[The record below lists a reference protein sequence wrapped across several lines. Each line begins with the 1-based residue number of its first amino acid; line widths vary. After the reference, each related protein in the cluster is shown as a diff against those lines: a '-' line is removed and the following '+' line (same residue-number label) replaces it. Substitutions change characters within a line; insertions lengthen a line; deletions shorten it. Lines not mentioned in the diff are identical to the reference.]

1 MASSPDHPQLSRQL
15 SRQLSGRAFFAGMVL
30 GSLAVALVICA
41 VPYLPT
47 NDGPQHV
54 FAGVVLKAFS
64 DPGTAYSAVL
74 EPLPA
79 FAERGFSMVFVPLL
93 EVFSWRVA
101 LSVTL
106 VVVALS
112 GAWSFA
118 ALSCALA
125 KGRTPWAFLG
135 FALAFPWTF
144 YMGFLPFV
152 LAANIGVGVIAY
164 AVSRE
169 EARRTQ
175 LVALS
180 AMLLVEAVMHVGAA
194 LMTGLVVLL
203 VFVMRAP
210 RGQRLRTTGLVA
222 LTGVPAAVVL
232 AGVLLTSSHARGSGE
247 PWMWTPRMEW
257 LVELPRYALPGPMP
271 RALLGTALVVVGL
284 GAGLRRALRH
294 EGTRAELAVLTVA
307 FLFIAVALVGPLDL
321 PGWQLVAPRFAS
333 LGLPLAVALLAPM
346 RPIRSTR
353 MLLAAITV
361 TTALSL
367 LVTYDLHRRLS
378 RGCEPALAGLSAPV
392 VLEGSTLP
400 LPLDTFC
407 GVASDPSTSEVP
419 HLAPLFHVG
428 ALYAAARGGLTP
440 YMFGGAS
447 AIHAFRYRAG
457 RLPANAIPPSP
468 SPAAY
473 LALAGGNAG
482 ADPALRAYLLARF
495 AEYGAA
501 HGHLLVV
508 GARDGELAN
517 ILTRGYVAD
526 WQSDSAMIAHPRSC
540 PLDVVV
546 HADDPDHVRV
556 EVGQRPAGEVAIA
569 IGGAGA
575 EPLSDGGRRIKF
587 AAGGCGP
594 VWVRGYLDVDG
605 SGDASKGD
613 VFCTDAG
620 RDGRLDVDLAAGAEV
635 ACRIERRTR
644 PAAP

>member
-1 MASSPDHPQLSRQL
+1 MASTPDPPQPSL
-15 SRQLSGRAFFAGMVL
+15 QLSGRAFFAGMVV
-30 GSLAVALVICA
+30 GSLAVALVICS
-41 VPYLPT
+41 VSYLPT

-54 FAGVVLKAFS
+54 LAGVVLKAFS

-93 EVFSWRVA
+93 EMFSWRVA
-101 LSVTL
+101 LSLTL
-106 VVVALS
+106 VLVALS

-125 KGRTPWAFLG
+125 RGRTPWAFLG

-152 LAANIGVGVIAY
+152 LAANVGVGIVAY
-164 AVSRE
+164 AVARE
-169 EARRTQ
+169 EPRRTQ
-175 LVALS
+175 LLALS
-180 AMLLVEAVMHVGAA
+180 AMLLAEAVMHVGAA

-203 VFVMRAP
+203 LFLLRAQ
-210 RGQRLRTTGLVA
+210 RGQRLRATGIVA
-222 LTGVPAAVVL
+222 LTGVPAGLVL
-232 AGVLLTSSHARGSGE
+232 AGVFLTSTHARGTGE
-247 PWMWTPRMEW
+247 PWLWTPRMEW

-271 RALLGTALVVVGL
+271 RALLGVALVLCGL
-284 GAGLRRALRH
+284 GAGTRRALRR
-294 EGTRAELAVLTVA
+294 EGTRAELAVLVVA
-307 FLFIAVALVGPLDL
+307 LLFVVCALVGPIDL

-333 LGLPLAVALLAPM
+333 LGVPLAVALLATV
-346 RPIRSTR
+346 RPPRVAR
-353 MLLAAITV
+353 LLPSAIAASA
-361 TTALSL
+361 ALSL
-367 LVTYDLHRRLS
+367 LVTYDFHRRLS

-407 GVASDPSTSEVP
+407 GVASDPRASEVP

-457 RLPANAIPPSP
+457 PLPASASPPSP

-473 LALAGGNAG
+473 VALAGGKAA

-495 AEYGAA
+495 AEYGTA

-508 GARDGELAN
+508 GAREGELAN
-517 ILTRGYVAD
+517 LLTRGYVAD
-526 WQSDSAMIAHPRSC
+526 WQNDSAMIAHPRSC

-575 EPLSDGGRRIKF
+575 EKLPDGGRRVKF

-613 VFCTDAG
+613 VFCADAG
-620 RDGRLDVDLAAGAEV
+620 RDGRLDVDLGAGAEV
-635 ACRIERRTR
+635 ACRIERRTH